1 MPIHRQGL
9 TLLVAAFTKK
19 SIRGIFRQEYNITIT
34 KSRHDFGY
42 KRGDIST
49 QCHKEKTGLKKAE
62 MEHSTSPNFISPK
75 AVVASLLEPSTQH
88 PSRNQSSITKL
99 RQRTREQEL

>member
-9 TLLVAAFTKK
+9 ALLVAAFTKK
-19 SIRGIFRQEYNITIT
+19 SIIGIFRQEYNITIT
-34 KSRHDFGY
+34 KSRHDFGH
-42 KRGDIST
+42 KRGD
-49 QCHKEKTGLKKAE
+49 
-62 MEHSTSPNFISPK
+62 MELSTSPNLISPK

-99 RQRTREQEL
+99 RQRTRE